1 MKLEGKIA
9 LVTGASQGLGRAIA
23 LKLAANGADVAI
35 IYVGPEEPALETK
48 GGIEALGRRA
58 VCYPC
63 DVRDEQAVEATVAQ
77 VKKDLGKVDI
87 LVNNAGV
94 TRDGLMVTMKDEDY
108 DMVLDINLK
117 GAFHMIRACY
127 RDFMRKRS
135 GKIINISS
143 IAGLGGQRGPGKLRR
158 QQGGAHRPF
167 QERGQGA
174 GQPGR
179 VLQLHCPRVYRDRHD
194 QGHQRGQPPA
204 GAGAHA
210 EDGHP
215 RGRGQRG
222 PVPGLPRE
230 RLHHRGDHPRGR
242 RPGYMRRVVVTGL
255 GCVTPVG
262 NDVPT
267 FWESLKAGK
276 CGIGPITHFDT
287 TEHKAKVAAEVKD
300 FDPLQYMEKSDLRKY
315 DIFCQYAMAAATQA
329 VEESGVKGTLPP
341 ERIGT
346 YFGSG
351 IGGMHTFA
359 EEQKTLMEKGP
370 RRVSPF
376 FVPGMIIN
384 MAGGLIAIKYNFQGA
399 SIPIVTACA
408 TGNNAIGEAYRA
420 IKHGYLDAVLTGGAE
435 AAIIPIGVAGFSNMK
450 ALSTQEDP
458 SIACTPFDARRSG
471 FVMGEGAGAL
481 MLEEYE
487 HAVARGAKI
496 YGELCGYGVTCD
508 AYHIT
513 APQPDGQGG
522 AAALKM
528 ALEEAGGCEDYS
540 KLYINAHG
548 TSTPLN
554 DACETKAIKTA
565 LGEEAARQCMV
576 SSTKSMTGHMLGAAG
591 AVEAIAC
598 VLAVKEG
605 IVPPTIGYEVPD
617 PECDLDYV
625 PNQAREAQVDLALSA
640 SLGFGGHNA
649 YLAFRRV

>member
-143 IAGLGGQRGPGKLRR
+143 IAGLVGNVGQVNYAASKAGLIGLSKSVAKELGSRGVCCNCIAPGFIETAMTK
-158 QQGGAHRPF
+158 
-167 QERGQGA
+167 
-174 GQPGR
+174 
-179 VLQLHCPRVYRDRHD
+179 DIK
-194 QGHQRGQPPA
+194 
-204 GAGAHA
+204 
-210 EDGHP
+210 EDNP
-215 RGRGQRG
+215 LLVQ
-222 PVPGLPRE
+222 VPMRKMGTPEDVANVALFWPPRE

-242 RPGYMRRVVVTGL
+242 RAGYMRRVVVTGM

-262 NDVPT
+262 NDVPS

-287 TEHKAKVAAEVKD
+287 ADHKAKVAAEVKD
-300 FDPLQYMEKSDLRKY
+300 FNPLQYMEKSDLRKY
-315 DIFCQYAMAAATQA
+315 DVFCQYAMAAATQA

-359 EEQKTLMEKGP
+359 EEQKVLMEKGP
-370 RRVSPF
+370 RRGSPF

-605 IVPPTIGYEVPD
+605 IVPPTIGYQEPD